1 MSRKNHKM
9 VNGQLLQ
16 MDKKYSQLKMK
27 QREKIAVWMYE
38 ETLAYYNE
46 HHRMPMGHKSND
58 IVDRVYE
65 RIEEAGIWI
74 PYGEVHRQYIKKK
87 TKVINRINKELG
99 IIDQQKTK

>member
-1 MSRKNHKM
+1 MSRKNHRI

-16 MDKKYSQLKMK
+16 MDKTYSQLKMK

-46 HHRMPMGHKSND
+46 HHKMPMGHKSND

-65 RIEEAGIWI
+65 RIKKAKIWI
-74 PYGEVHRQYIKKK
+74 PYDEVHRQYIKKK
-87 TKVINRINKELG
+87 TKIINRISKKLEFIN
-99 IIDQQKTK
+99 QQ